1 MKSLITRMNNLT
13 KLMRIILIV
22 LVMALAACSKA
33 QVQSALCNATEAD
46 MITCSKIREK
56 SKLRGD

>member
-1 MKSLITRMNNLT
+1 MSNLT

-33 QVQSALCNATEAD
+33 QVQYALCNATEAD

>member
-22 LVMALAACSKA
+22 LVMALAACSKT

-46 MITCSKIREK
+46 MITCSKIREMG
-56 SKLRGD
+56 KLRSD

>member
-1 MKSLITRMNNLT
+1 MKSLITRMSNLT

-46 MITCSKIREK
+46 MITCSKIREM
-56 SKLRGD
+56 SKLRSD

>member
-1 MKSLITRMNNLT
+1 MSNLT

-22 LVMALAACSKA
+22 LVMALAACTKA

-46 MITCSKIREK
+46 IITCSKIREI
-56 SKLRGD
+56 SKLRSD